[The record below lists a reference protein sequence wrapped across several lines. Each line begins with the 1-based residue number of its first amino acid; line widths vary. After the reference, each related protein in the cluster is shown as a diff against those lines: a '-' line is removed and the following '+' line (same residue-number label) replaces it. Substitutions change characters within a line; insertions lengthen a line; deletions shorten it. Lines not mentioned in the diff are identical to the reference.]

1 MNYLYI
7 ALGFFVLGFILTFSR
22 RLSYFA
28 AFIGSIY
35 VFIAGVSSLNNPQ
48 VSPVYFLI
56 PNISI
61 GLNVDRTTSLF
72 FIVSSI
78 SFAALA
84 FYSIDFGR
92 LFSKKMGAFFNLTL
106 FGMVLVMSAADSIL
120 FLIGWEIMTIAL
132 TFQILE
138 RRGSMI
144 NAFQF
149 LAFGEA
155 STMFLLLGFAALY
168 FANNS
173 FSLINAAHLPA
184 GQAGSS
190 ALFLVLTTLGFIIK
204 MDIFPFHTWIIGAY
218 SKAPSHTAALL
229 SAPLTLMGVYGLV
242 RVLSLSSYTKWW
254 GIMVLV
260 LGAVSAFWG
269 AMFSSAERSV
279 KKLPAYSTVENNGMI
294 LTALGLS
301 AIAAFYSTNKGV
313 ETLADFAF
321 LAALFIAFSHTIA
334 KTLLFISVGH
344 AKEALQKEDI
354 DLVRGIWRN
363 VGKLPALGILTSGL
377 SFSAFPPTIGFVG
390 EWMILEAL
398 FQSYKF
404 LNNVDRIIAAFAGIM
419 VALAIGLATFAM
431 IKLIGYTAL
440 GPDHGEKAHKFPSST
455 MKISEIFLILL
466 LFLGGIFSPYLIQ
479 LLGYGKFLSGLLSV
493 PDPLLIVSAKP
504 IFGVI
509 SPTILTLVVLTLLII
524 PVLFYIF
531 GKKKI
536 RKVDAWNGALPLSED
551 EYYTV
556 PAYSFTL
563 EYILRS
569 VFLMKEKKEG
579 YIAEVQN
586 KDVAEYLYEFI
597 GNTVDKISGMVGR
610 IIMNGR
616 ISLYILYIFIIFI
629 LVFFFI

>member
-1 MNYLYI
+1 MNYVYL
-7 ALGFFVLGFILTFSR
+7 ALGFFALGFILTFSR
-22 RLSYFA
+22 RLSYVS
-28 AFIGSIY
+28 AFTGSVF
-35 VFIAGVSSLNNPQ
+35 VFIAGVTSLNHPS
-48 VSPVYFLI
+48 VSAVYYLL

-78 SFAALA
+78 SFAALS

-92 LFSKKMGAFFNLTL
+92 LFSKKMGAFFNAAL

-120 FLIGWEIMTIAL
+120 FLIGWEIMTFAL
-132 TFQILE
+132 AFQILE
-138 RRGSMI
+138 RKDSMKD
-144 NAFQF
+144 AFQF

-168 FANNS
+168 LTNNS
-173 FSLINAAHLPA
+173 FSLINAAH
-184 GQAGSS
+184 SS
-190 ALFLVLTTLGFIIK
+190 ALFLVLATLGFIIK

-242 RVLSLSSYTKWW
+242 RVLSLTSYTKWW

-260 LGAVSAFWG
+260 LGAISAFWG

-301 AIAAFYSTNKGV
+301 AIAAFYSQNKGI

-321 LAALFIAFSHTIA
+321 LAGLFIAFSHTIA

-344 AKEALQKEDI
+344 AKESLRKEDI

-363 VGKLPALGILTSGL
+363 VGKLPAFGILTSGL

-404 LNNVDRIIAAFAGIM
+404 MNNVDRIIAAFAGIM

-440 GPDHGEKAHKFPSST
+440 GPDHGEKAYKFPSHAI
-455 MKISEIFLILL
+455 KISEVFLILL
-466 LFLGGIFSPYLIQ
+466 LFGGGIFSPYLIQ
-479 LLGYGKFLSGLLSV
+479 LLGYGKFLSGLLAV
-493 PDPLLIVSAKP
+493 PDPLLIISARP
-504 IFGVI
+504 VFGVI
-509 SPTILTLVVLTLLII
+509 SPTMFTIVILFLIVI
-524 PVLFYIF
+524 PIMFFLF

-536 RKVDAWNGALPLSED
+536 RKVEAWNGALPLGED
-551 EYYTV
+551 EYYSV

-569 VFLMKEKKEG
+569 IYRTKETKEG
-579 YIAEVQN
+579 YIAEVRN
-586 KDVAEYLYEFI
+586 KDIAEFLYEYL
-597 GNTVDKISGMVGR
+597 GKTVNKISNFVGR
-610 IIMNGR
+610 VIMNGR
-616 ISLYILYIFIIFI
+616 ISLYILYIFILFL
-629 LVFFFI
+629 LVFLFI

>member
-7 ALGFFVLGFILTFSR
+7 ALGLFILGSLLTFSR
-22 RLSYFA
+22 RLSYLT
-28 AFIGSIY
+28 AFLGSIF
-35 VFIAGVSSLNNPQ
+35 VFISGVTSLNNPQ
-48 VSPVYFLI
+48 LSPVYYLM
-56 PNISI
+56 PNVSI

-72 FIVSSI
+72 FIVSSL
-78 SFAALA
+78 SFAALS
-84 FYSIDFGR
+84 FYSFDFGR
-92 LFSKKMGAFFNLTL
+92 LFSKKMGIFFNLAL

-120 FLIGWEIMTIAL
+120 FLIGWEVMTIAL

-138 RRGSMI
+138 RRGSMT

-173 FSLINAAHLPA
+173 FSLVHAAH
-184 GQAGSS
+184 SS

-301 AIAAFYSTNKGV
+301 AIAAFYSAHKGI

-321 LAALFIAFSHTIA
+321 LAALFIAFSHTLA

-363 VGKLPALGILTSGL
+363 VGKLPAAGILTSGL

-404 LNNVDRIIAAFAGIM
+404 MNNIDRIIAAFAGIM

-440 GPDHGEKAHKFPSST
+440 GPDHGEKAYKFPSSA

-466 LFLGGIFSPYLIQ
+466 LFLGGIFSPFLIQ

-493 PDPLLIVSAKP
+493 PDPLLIVSAQP

-509 SPTILTLVVLTLLII
+509 SPTILTLVVLALLII
-524 PVLFYIF
+524 PVLFFIF
-531 GKKKI
+531 GKKKV

-569 VFLMKEKKEG
+569 VYLMKEKKEG
-579 YIAEVQN
+579 YTAQVVN
-586 KDVAEYLYEFI
+586 KDVAEYI
-597 GNTVDKISGMVGR
+597 
-610 IIMNGR
+610 
-616 ISLYILYIFIIFI
+616 
-629 LVFFFI
+629 

>member
-22 RLSYFA
+22 RLSYLA
-28 AFIGSIY
+28 AFIGSVY
-35 VFIAGVSSLNNPQ
+35 VFIAGVTSLNSPQ
-48 VSPVYFLI
+48 VSAVYYLL
-56 PNISI
+56 PRISI
-61 GLNVDRTTSLF
+61 GLNIDRTTSLF

-78 SFAALA
+78 SFAALS

-92 LFSKKMGAFFNLTL
+92 LFSKKMGAFFNLAL

-132 TFQILE
+132 AFQILE
-138 RRGSMI
+138 RRDSMN

-168 FANNS
+168 LTNNS
-173 FSLINAAHLPA
+173 FSLINGIHA
-184 GQAGSS
+184 S

-242 RVLSLSSYTKWW
+242 RILSISNYTKWW

-440 GPDHGEKAHKFPSST
+440 GPDHGEKAHKFPSSA
-455 MKISEIFLILL
+455 MKLSEIFLILL

-479 LLGYGKFLSGLLSV
+479 LLGYGQFLSGLLSV
-493 PDPLLIVSAKP
+493 PDPLLIVSAQP

-509 SPTILTLVVLTLLII
+509 SPTILTLVVLVLLII

-536 RKVDAWNGALPLSED
+536 RTVDAWNGALPLSED

>member
-1 MNYLYI
+1 MNYLYL
-7 ALGFFVLGFILTFSR
+7 ALSFFVLGFILTFSR
-22 RLSYFA
+22 RLSYLA

-35 VFIAGVSSLNNPQ
+35 VFISGATSLNNPQ

-72 FIVSSI
+72 FLVSSI
-78 SFAALA
+78 SFSALS

-92 LFSKKMGAFFNLTL
+92 LFSNKMGAFFNLTL

-132 TFQILE
+132 TLQILE
-138 RRGSMI
+138 RRGSMT

-168 FANNS
+168 FTNNS
-173 FSLINAAHLPA
+173 FSLIA
-184 GQAGSS
+184 GVHSS
-190 ALFLVLTTLGFIIK
+190 ALFLVLATFGFIIK

-242 RVLSLSSYTKWW
+242 RVLSISGYTKWW

-260 LGAVSAFWG
+260 FGAVSAFWG

-301 AIAAFYSTNKGV
+301 AIAAFYSVNKGV

-344 AKEALQKEDI
+344 AKEALRKEDI

-404 LNNVDRIIAAFAGIM
+404 MNNVDRIIAAFAGIM

-431 IKLIGYTAL
+431 VKLIGYTAL
-440 GPDHGEKAHKFPSST
+440 GPDHGEKAYKFPSSA
-455 MKISEIFLILL
+455 MKLSEIFLILL

-493 PDPLLIVSAKP
+493 PDPLLIVSAQP
-504 IFGVI
+504 IFGVL
-509 SPTILTLVVLTLLII
+509 SPTILTLVILALLVISI
-524 PVLFYIF
+524 SFFIL
-531 GKKKI
+531 GKKKVK
-536 RKVDAWNGALPLSED
+536 KVDAWNGALPLSED

-563 EYILRS
+563 EYIFRS
-569 VFLMKEKKEG
+569 LYLMKEKKEG

-586 KDVAEYLYEFI
+586 KDIAEYLYEFI
-597 GNTVDKISGMVGR
+597 GNTIDKLSSLVGR
-610 IIMNGR
+610 VIMNGR
-616 ISLYILYIFIIFI
+616 ISIYILYIFMIFI
-629 LVFFFI
+629 LVFFFM

>member
-28 AFIGSIY
+28 SFIGSIY
-35 VFIAGVSSLNNPQ
+35 VFIAGISSLNNPQ

-138 RRGSMI
+138 RRDSMI

-168 FANNS
+168 FANDS
-173 FSLINAAHLPA
+173 FSLLNAAH
-184 GQAGSS
+184 SS

-242 RVLSLSSYTKWW
+242 RVLSLSNYTKWW

-440 GPDHGEKAHKFPSST
+440 GPDHGEKAHKFPSSA
-455 MKISEIFLILL
+455 MKISEIFLIFL

-493 PDPLLIVSAKP
+493 PDPLLIVSAQP

-556 PAYSFTL
+556 PAYSFIL

-569 VFLMKEKKEG
+569 VYLMKEKKEG

>member
-1 MNYLYI
+1 MFYLYI
-7 ALGFFVLGFILTFSR
+7 AFGFLILGCILTFSR

-28 AFIGSIY
+28 AFAASIFL
-35 VFIAGVSSLNNPQ
+35 FIAGVSSLNNSA
-48 VSPVYFLI
+48 VSFVYYLM
-56 PNISI
+56 PNIYI

-72 FIVSSI
+72 FLVTSVA
-78 SFAALA
+78 FAALS

-92 LFSKKMGAFFNLTL
+92 LFSKKMGLFFNLSIL
-106 FGMVLVMSAADSIL
+106 GMVLVMAAADSIL

-132 TFQILE
+132 AFQILE
-138 RRGSMI
+138 REGSTKD
-144 NAFQF
+144 AFQF

-155 STMFLLLGFAALY
+155 STIFLILGFGSL
-168 FANNS
+168 FVTNNS
-173 FSLINAAHLPA
+173 FSLIH
-184 GQAGSS
+184 S
-190 ALFLVLTTLGFIIK
+190 APSNVIFLLLTTIGFIIK

-218 SKAPSHTAALL
+218 PKAPSHTAALL

-242 RVLSLSSYTKWW
+242 RILSLTSYTKWW
-254 GIMVLV
+254 GILVLI

-269 AMFSSAERSV
+269 AMFSSAERSL

-301 AIAAFYSTNKGV
+301 AIAAFYSSNKGV

-334 KTLLFISVGH
+334 KTLLFISIGH
-344 AKEALQKEDI
+344 AKESLKKEDI

-363 VGKLPALGILTSGL
+363 VGKLPAFGILTSGL

-404 LNNVDRIIAAFAGIM
+404 LNNLDRIIAAFAGIM

-440 GPDHGEKAHKFPSST
+440 GPDHNEKTYAFPSKT
-455 MKISEIFLILL
+455 IQISEIFLILL
-466 LFLGGIFSPYLIQ
+466 LYLGGIFSPYIIQ
-479 LLGYGKFLSGLLSV
+479 LLGYGKFLSGLLAV
-493 PDPLLIVSAKP
+493 PDPFLIISARP

-509 SPTILTLVVLTLLII
+509 SPTMFTCVVLGLLII
-524 PVLFYIF
+524 PLSFYFF
-531 GKKKI
+531 GKRKI
-536 RKVDAWNGALPLSED
+536 RKVDAWNGALPLTED

-569 VFLMKEKKEG
+569 VYRTKESKQG
-579 YIAEVQN
+579 FIAEVKN
-586 KDVAEYLYEFI
+586 KDIAETLYEFI
-597 GNTVDKISGMVGR
+597 GKIVKVISESIGR

-616 ISLYILYIFIIFI
+616 ISLYILYIFILFLLTFLLI
-629 LVFFFI
+629 

>member
-28 AFIGSIY
+28 SFIGSIY

-138 RRGSMI
+138 RRDSMI

-168 FANNS
+168 FANDS
-173 FSLINAAHLPA
+173 FSLLNAAH
-184 GQAGSS
+184 SS

-242 RVLSLSSYTKWW
+242 RVLSLSNYTKWW

-440 GPDHGEKAHKFPSST
+440 GPDHGEKAHKFPSSA
-455 MKISEIFLILL
+455 MKISEIFLIFL

-493 PDPLLIVSAKP
+493 PDPLLIVSAQP

-536 RKVDAWNGALPLSED
+536 RKVDAWNGALSLSED

-556 PAYSFTL
+556 PAYSFIL

-569 VFLMKEKKEG
+569 VYLMKEKKEG

>member
-28 AFIGSIY
+28 SFIGSIY
-35 VFIAGVSSLNNPQ
+35 VFIAGISSLNNPQ

-138 RRGSMI
+138 RRDSMI

-168 FANNS
+168 FANDS
-173 FSLINAAHLPA
+173 FSLLNAAH
-184 GQAGSS
+184 SS

-242 RVLSLSSYTKWW
+242 RVLSLSNYTKWW

-440 GPDHGEKAHKFPSST
+440 GPDHGEKAHKFPSSA
-455 MKISEIFLILL
+455 MKISEIFLIFL

-493 PDPLLIVSAKP
+493 PDPLLIVSAQP

-536 RKVDAWNGALPLSED
+536 RKVDAWNGALSLSED

-556 PAYSFTL
+556 PAYSFIL

-569 VFLMKEKKEG
+569 VYLMKEKKEG

>member
-1 MNYLYI
+1 MNYLFI
-7 ALGFFVLGFILTFSR
+7 ALGFFILGFILTFSR
-22 RLSYFA
+22 RLSYLA
-28 AFIGSIY
+28 ALAGSVY
-35 VFIAGVSSLNNPQ
+35 VFIAGVTSLNIPQ
-48 VSPVYFLI
+48 VSAAYYLLPH
-56 PNISI
+56 ISI
-61 GLNVDRTTSLF
+61 GLNIDRTTSLF

-78 SFAALA
+78 SFAALS
-84 FYSIDFGR
+84 FYSFDFGR
-92 LFSKKMGAFFNLTL
+92 LFSRKMGLFFNLAL
-106 FGMVLVMSAADSIL
+106 FGMVLVMSAADSIV
-120 FLIGWEIMTIAL
+120 FIIGWELMTIAL

-138 RRGSMI
+138 RRNTMTE
-144 NAFQF
+144 AFQF

-168 FANNS
+168 FTNNS
-173 FSLINAAHLPA
+173 FSLINISHA
-184 GQAGSS
+184 ST
-190 ALFLVLTTLGFIIK
+190 LFLVLTTLGFIIK

-218 SKAPSHTAALL
+218 SKAPSHTAAML

-242 RVLSLSSYTKWW
+242 RVISISGSTKWW
-254 GIMVLV
+254 GIAVLV

-301 AIAAFYSTNKGV
+301 AIASFYSANKGV

-363 VGKLPALGILTSGL
+363 VGKLPAFGILTSGL

-404 LNNVDRIIAAFAGIM
+404 MNNVDRIIAAFAGIM

-431 IKLIGYTAL
+431 VKLIGYTAL
-440 GPDHGEKAHKFPSST
+440 GPDHGEKAHKFPSSA

-466 LFLGGIFSPYLIQ
+466 LFIGGIFSPYLIQ
-479 LLGYGKFLSGLLSV
+479 LLGYGKFLSGLLAV
-493 PDPLLIVSAKP
+493 PDPLLIVSAQP
-504 IFGVI
+504 IFGVL
-509 SPTILTLVVLTLLII
+509 SPTMLTVVIIFLII
-524 PVLFYIF
+524 IPLLFFVF
-531 GKKKI
+531 GKKKV
-536 RKVDAWNGALPLSED
+536 RKVDAWNGALPLSEE

-569 VFLMKEKKEG
+569 VFRMKEKREG
-579 YIAEVQN
+579 YITEVQN
-586 KDVAEYLYEFI
+586 KDIAEYIYEFI
-597 GNTVDKISGMVGR
+597 GKTIDKISTAIGR

-616 ISLYILYIFIIFI
+616 ISLYILYIFILFL
-629 LVFFFI
+629 LVFLFI

>member
-1 MNYLYI
+1 MNYLFI
-7 ALGFFVLGFILTFSR
+7 ALAFFILGFILTFSR
-22 RLSYFA
+22 RLSYLA
-28 AFIGSIY
+28 AFIGSVY
-35 VFIAGVSSLNNPQ
+35 VFIAGVTSLNSPQ
-48 VSPVYFLI
+48 ISAVYYLM
-56 PNISI
+56 PHISI
-61 GLNVDRTTSLF
+61 GLNIDKTTSLF

-78 SFAALA
+78 SFAALSL
-84 FYSIDFGR
+84 YSIDFGR
-92 LFSKKMGAFFNLTL
+92 LFSKKMGLFFNLAL
-106 FGMVLVMSAADSIL
+106 FGMVLVMSAADSIV
-120 FLIGWEIMTIAL
+120 FLIGWELMTIAL

-138 RRGSMI
+138 RRNSMTD
-144 NAFQF
+144 AFQF

-173 FSLINAAHLPA
+173 FSLINSTRA
-184 GQAGSS
+184 SS
-190 ALFLVLTTLGFIIK
+190 LFLILTTLGFIIK

-218 SKAPSHTAALL
+218 SKAPSHTAAML

-242 RVLSLSSYTKWW
+242 RVISISGSTKWW
-254 GIMVLV
+254 GIVVLV
-260 LGAVSAFWG
+260 FGAVSAFWG

-301 AIAAFYSTNKGV
+301 AIAAFYSANKGV

-321 LAALFIAFSHTIA
+321 LAALFLAFSHTIA

-363 VGKLPALGILTSGL
+363 VGKLPAFGILTSGL

-404 LNNVDRIIAAFAGIM
+404 MNNVDRIIAAFAGIM

-440 GPDHGEKAHKFPSST
+440 GPDHGEKAHKFPSSA

-479 LLGYGKFLSGLLSV
+479 LLGYGKFLSGLLAV
-493 PDPLLIVSAKP
+493 PDPLLIVSAQP
-504 IFGVI
+504 IFGVL
-509 SPTILTLVVLTLLII
+509 SPTMLTVVVLVLIII
-524 PVLFYIF
+524 PVLFFVF
-531 GKKKI
+531 GKKKV
-536 RKVDAWNGALPLSED
+536 RKVDAWNGALPLAED

-569 VFLMKEKKEG
+569 VFRMKEKKEG

-597 GNTVDKISGMVGR
+597 GSTVNKISSAVGR

-616 ISLYILYIFIIFI
+616 ISLYILYIFIIFL
-629 LVFFFI
+629 LVFLFI

>member
-7 ALGFFVLGFILTFSR
+7 AFAFFILGCILTFSR
-22 RLSYFA
+22 RLSYLS
-28 AFIGSIY
+28 AFIGSVF
-35 VFIAGVSSLNNPQ
+35 VFIAGAASINNP
-48 VSPVYFLI
+48 SASAAYYLLPH
-56 PNISI
+56 ISI

-72 FIVSSI
+72 FIVSSL
-78 SFAALA
+78 SFAALS

-92 LFSKKMGAFFNLTL
+92 LFSKKMGLFFNLSII
-106 FGMVLVMSAADSIL
+106 GMVLVMSAADSIL
-120 FLIGWEIMTIAL
+120 FLTGWEIMTIAL
-132 TFQILE
+132 AFQILE
-138 RRGSMI
+138 RKDSMKD
-144 NAFQF
+144 AFQF

-155 STMFLLLGFAALY
+155 STMFLILGFGSLY
-168 FANNS
+168 LSNNS
-173 FSLINAAHLPA
+173 FSLIH
-184 GQAGSS
+184 S
-190 ALFLVLTTLGFIIK
+190 APSNSLFLVLTTLGFIIK

-218 SKAPSHTAALL
+218 SKAPSHTAAML

-242 RVLSLSSYTKWW
+242 RILSLTEYTKWW
-254 GIMVLV
+254 GILVLV
-260 LGAVSAFWG
+260 LGAFSAFWG
-269 AMFSSAERSV
+269 AMFSSAERSL

-301 AIAAFYSTNKGV
+301 AIAAFYSSNKGV

-344 AKEALQKEDI
+344 AKESLQKEDI

-363 VGKLPALGILTSGL
+363 VGKLPAFGIMTSGL

-404 LNNVDRIIAAFAGIM
+404 MNNIDRIIAAFAGIM

-440 GPDHGEKAHKFPSST
+440 GPDHGEKTYKFPST
-455 MKISEIFLILL
+455 AMKISQVFLILL
-466 LFLGGIFSPYLIQ
+466 LFLGGIFSPYVIQ
-479 LLGYGKFLSGLLSV
+479 LLGYGKFLSGLLAV
-493 PDPLLIVSAKP
+493 PDPLLIVSAQP

-509 SPTILTLVVLTLLII
+509 SPTMFIMVILVLLAI
-524 PVLFYIF
+524 PLLFYAF
-531 GKKKI
+531 GKRKI
-536 RKVDAWNGALPLSED
+536 RKVDAWNGALPLGED

-569 VFLMKEKKEG
+569 VFRSKEIKEG
-579 YIAEVQN
+579 YLAEVRTR
-586 KDVAEYLYEFI
+586 DIAEYLYEFI
-597 GNTVDKISGMVGR
+597 SNIIEKLSVGVGK
-610 IIMNGR
+610 IIMNGK
-616 ISLYILYIFIIFI
+616 ISIYILYIFIIF
-629 LVFFFI
+629 LLTFFFL

>member
-7 ALGFFVLGFILTFSR
+7 AFGFFILGCILTFSR
-22 RLSYFA
+22 RLSYLSA
-28 AFIGSIY
+28 TIGSIF
-35 VFIAGVSSLNNPQ
+35 VFIAGAVSINNPA
-48 VSPVYFLI
+48 SSAVYYLL

-61 GLNVDRTTSLF
+61 SLIVDRTASLF

-78 SFAALA
+78 SFAALS

-92 LFSKKMGAFFNLTL
+92 LFSKKMGLFFNLSII
-106 FGMVLVMSAADSIL
+106 GMVLVMSAADSIL

-132 TFQILE
+132 AFQILE
-138 RRGSMI
+138 RKDSMKD
-144 NAFQF
+144 AFQF

-155 STMFLLLGFAALY
+155 STMFLILGFGSLY
-168 FANNS
+168 LTNNS
-173 FSLINAAHLPA
+173 FSLIN
-184 GQAGSS
+184 S
-190 ALFLVLTTLGFIIK
+190 APSNSLFLILTTLGFIIK

-218 SKAPSHTAALL
+218 SKAPSHTAAML

-242 RVLSLSSYTKWW
+242 RILSLTEYTKWW
-254 GIMVLV
+254 GILVLV

-269 AMFSSAERSV
+269 AMFSSAERSL

-301 AIAAFYSTNKGV
+301 AIATFYSSNKGV
-313 ETLADFAF
+313 ETLAEFAF

-334 KTLLFISVGH
+334 KTLLFISIGH
-344 AKEALQKEDI
+344 AKESLQREDI

-363 VGKLPALGILTSGL
+363 VGKLPASGILTSGL

-404 LNNVDRIIAAFAGIM
+404 MNNIDRIIAAFAGIM

-440 GPDHGEKAHKFPSST
+440 GPDHGEKAYKFPST
-455 MKISEIFLILL
+455 AMKTSQIFLILL
-466 LFLGGIFSPYLIQ
+466 LFLGGIFSPYIIQ
-479 LLGYGKFLSGLLSV
+479 LLGYGKFLSGLLAV
-493 PDPLLIVSAKP
+493 PDPLLIVSAQP

-509 SPTILTLVVLTLLII
+509 SPTMFIMVIIVLLAVPL
-524 PVLFYIF
+524 LFYAF
-531 GKKKI
+531 GKRKI
-536 RKVDAWNGALPLSED
+536 RKVDAWNGALPLGED

-569 VFLMKEKKEG
+569 VFRMKESKQG
-579 YIAEVQN
+579 YIAEVKS
-586 KDVAEYLYEFI
+586 KDVAEFLYEFI
-597 GNTVDKISGMVGR
+597 SDIVEKLSDLTGR
-610 IIMNGR
+610 IVMNGK
-616 ISLYILYIFIIFI
+616 ISLYILYIFIIF
-629 LVFFFI
+629 LLTFFFL

>member
-7 ALGFFVLGFILTFSR
+7 AFGFFILGCALTFSR
-22 RLSYFA
+22 RLSYLA
-28 AFIGSIY
+28 AFIGSVF
-35 VFIAGVSSLNNPQ
+35 VFISGAVSINHPA
-48 VSPVYFLI
+48 VSAVYYLL
-56 PNISI
+56 PHISI

-78 SFAALA
+78 SFSALS

-92 LFSKKMGAFFNLTL
+92 LFSKKMGLFFNLSII
-106 FGMVLVMSAADSIL
+106 GMVLVMSAADSIL
-120 FLIGWEIMTIAL
+120 FLTGWEIMTIAL
-132 TFQILE
+132 AFQILE
-138 RRGSMI
+138 RKDSMKD
-144 NAFQF
+144 AFQF

-155 STMFLLLGFAALY
+155 STMFLILGFGSLY
-168 FANNS
+168 LSNNS
-173 FSLINAAHLPA
+173 FSLIHTSPSN
-184 GQAGSS
+184 S
-190 ALFLVLTTLGFIIK
+190 LFLILTTLGFVIK

-218 SKAPSHTAALL
+218 SKAPSHTAAML

-242 RVLSLSSYTKWW
+242 RILSLTEYTKWW
-254 GIMVLV
+254 GILV
-260 LGAVSAFWG
+260 LLLGAISAFWG
-269 AMFSSAERSV
+269 AMFSSAERSL

-301 AIAAFYSTNKGV
+301 AIAAFYSSNKGV

-344 AKEALQKEDI
+344 AKESLQKEDI

-363 VGKLPALGILTSGL
+363 VGKLPAFGIMTSGL

-404 LNNVDRIIAAFAGIM
+404 LNNIDRIIAAFAGIM

-440 GPDHGEKAHKFPSST
+440 GPDHGEKAYKFPSKT
-455 MKISEIFLILL
+455 IKISEVFLILL
-466 LFLGGIFSPYLIQ
+466 LFLGGIFSPYIIQ
-479 LLGYGKFLSGLLSV
+479 LLGYGKFLSGLLAV
-493 PDPLLIVSAKP
+493 PDPLLIVSAQP

-509 SPTILTLVVLTLLII
+509 SPTMFIMVIIVLLII
-524 PVLFYIF
+524 PLSFYVF
-531 GKKKI
+531 GKRKI
-536 RKVDAWNGALPLSED
+536 RKVDAWNGALPLGED

-569 VFLMKEKKEG
+569 IYRTKENKKG
-579 YIAEVQN
+579 YLAEVKN
-586 KDVAEYLYEFI
+586 KDIAEYLYEYI
-597 GNTVDKISGMVGR
+597 TDKIGKISDAVGR
-610 IIMNGR
+610 IIMNGK
-616 ISLYILYIFIIFI
+616 ISLYILYIFIIF
-629 LVFFFI
+629 LLTFFFL

>member
-1 MNYLYI
+1 MNYLFI
-7 ALGFFVLGFILTFSR
+7 ALGFFILGFILTFSR
-22 RLSYFA
+22 RLSYLA
-28 AFIGSIY
+28 AFIGSVYI
-35 VFIAGVSSLNNPQ
+35 FIAGVTSLNNSQ
-48 VSPVYFLI
+48 ISAVYYLL
-56 PNISI
+56 PHISI
-61 GLNVDRTTSLF
+61 GLNIDKTTSLF

-78 SFAALA
+78 SFAALS

-92 LFSKKMGAFFNLTL
+92 LFSKKMGLFFNLAI
-106 FGMVLVMSAADSIL
+106 FGMVLVMSAADSIV
-120 FLIGWEIMTIAL
+120 FLIGWELMTIAL

-138 RRGSMI
+138 RRNSMTD
-144 NAFQF
+144 AFQF

-155 STMFLLLGFAALY
+155 STMFLILGFAALY
-168 FANNS
+168 FTNNS
-173 FSLINAAHLPA
+173 FSLINASHA
-184 GQAGSS
+184 S
-190 ALFLVLTTLGFIIK
+190 ALFLILTTLGFIIK

-218 SKAPSHTAALL
+218 PKAPSHTSALL

-242 RVLSLSSYTKWW
+242 RVISISGSTKWW
-254 GIMVLV
+254 GITVLV
-260 LGAVSAFWG
+260 FGAVSAFWG

-301 AIAAFYSTNKGV
+301 AIAAFYSANKGV

-321 LAALFIAFSHTIA
+321 LAALFIAFSHTIS

-363 VGKLPALGILTSGL
+363 VGKLPAFGILTSGL

-404 LNNVDRIIAAFAGIM
+404 MNNVDRIIAAFAGIM

-431 IKLIGYTAL
+431 VKLIGYTAL
-440 GPDHGEKAHKFPSST
+440 GPDHGEKAHKFPSNA

-466 LFLGGIFSPYLIQ
+466 LFLGGIFSPFIIQ
-479 LLGYGKFLSGLLSV
+479 LLGYGKFLSGLLAV
-493 PDPLLIVSAKP
+493 PDPLLIVSAQP
-504 IFGVI
+504 IFGVL
-509 SPTILTLVVLTLLII
+509 SPTMLTAVILVLII
-524 PVLFYIF
+524 IPILFFAF
-531 GKKKI
+531 GKKKV

-551 EYYTV
+551 EYYSV

-569 VFLMKEKKEG
+569 VFLMKENKEG

-597 GNTVDKISGMVGR
+597 GKFVDKLSLLVGR

-616 ISLYILYIFIIFI
+616 ISLYILYIFIIF
-629 LVFFFI
+629 LLAFLFI